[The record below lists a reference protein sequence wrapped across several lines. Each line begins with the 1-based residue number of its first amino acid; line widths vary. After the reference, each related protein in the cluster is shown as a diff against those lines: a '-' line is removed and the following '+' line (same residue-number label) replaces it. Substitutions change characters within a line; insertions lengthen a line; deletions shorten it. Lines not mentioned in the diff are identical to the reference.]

1 MDDFELQRIFHQI
14 TATSSP
20 LEALNIYERHFD
32 LLKGWRIIYAAN
44 DDHGPFKLQNR
55 VVDGSTGIC
64 SIFRGQ
70 SLWVIDANMVGTEGV
85 VPYLAG
91 TGTYFDSNAASF
103 IYSLGYKE
111 KFGPELRKQLGR
123 IQSLG
128 IDYRNIN
135 PYLYLFE
142 NRKHFDNKPE
152 NIEYGRKTFAVM
164 TALSKIEG
172 PLDESWRE
180 MYKKYFLEQC
190 EESIAPLF
198 KNFLSWHQNGEF
210 NLLDHQFALTELL
223 LLETKILDITTKDK
237 NEHKLEVLIQFMD
250 EKLQVMMLREIA
262 VCVDILFNG
271 NSNQLAKKLRK
282 INHHH
287 PDSLGIIH
295 GCAWDLFMFR
305 VMDWFSNTSNEFD
318 VDFYISNLV
327 SCDKDVL
334 DVAELTKLKAIA
346 IHNDSHEHVIFQD
359 NSPEEILISILGE
372 DKREFLL
379 NLFNYDSRQKRIG
392 WTQKKNNKEIY
403 AGKNQII
410 QGLLMEKR
418 EELASL
424 ICQ

>member
-1 MDDFELQRIFHQI
+1 MDDFELQRVFNQI

-20 LEALNIYERHFD
+20 LEALNIYEQHFD
-32 LLKGWRIIYAAN
+32 LLKDWRIIYASN
-44 DDHGPFKLQNR
+44 NDHGPFKLQNK
-55 VVDGSTGIC
+55 VVNGAVGIC

-70 SLWVIDANMVGTEGV
+70 SLWVIDANMAGKEGV
-85 VPYLAG
+85 VPYIAG
-91 TGTYFDSNAASF
+91 TGIYFDSNVASF

-142 NRKHFDNKPE
+142 NRKHFDSRPE

-164 TALSKIEG
+164 TALSQIAG

-198 KNFLSWHQNGEF
+198 ESFLSQHKNGDF
-210 NLLDHQFALTELL
+210 NSLDHQFALTELL
-223 LLETKILDITTKDK
+223 LIETKILDIAMNDN
-237 NEHKLEVLIQFMD
+237 NEHKLEKLIQFMD
-250 EKLQVMMLREIA
+250 EKLQVMMLREIS
-262 VCVDILFNG
+262 VCADILFNG
-271 NSNQLAKKLRK
+271 NNSQLTKKLRK
-282 INHHH
+282 VNCRH

-305 VMDWFSNTSNEFD
+305 VMDWFSNTSNKFGA
-318 VDFYISNLV
+318 DFYISNLV

-346 IHNDSHEHVIFQD
+346 LHNNSHEHVIFPD
-359 NSPEEILISILGE
+359 NSPEEILFSILGE
-372 DKREFLL
+372 NKREFLIS
-379 NLFNYDSRQKRIG
+379 LFNYDSRQKRIG

-410 QGLLMEKR
+410 QALLKEKR

-424 ICQ
+424 IRQ

>member
-55 VVDGSTGIC
+55 VVDSSTGIC

-128 IDYRNIN
+128 IDYRNTN

-164 TALSKIEG
+164 TALSK
-172 PLDESWRE
+172 
-180 MYKKYFLEQC
+180 K
-190 EESIAPLF
+190 
-198 KNFLSWHQNGEF
+198 
-210 NLLDHQFALTELL
+210 
-223 LLETKILDITTKDK
+223 
-237 NEHKLEVLIQFMD
+237 
-250 EKLQVMMLREIA
+250 
-262 VCVDILFNG
+262 
-271 NSNQLAKKLRK
+271 
-282 INHHH
+282 
-287 PDSLGIIH
+287 
-295 GCAWDLFMFR
+295 
-305 VMDWFSNTSNEFD
+305 
-318 VDFYISNLV
+318 
-327 SCDKDVL
+327 
-334 DVAELTKLKAIA
+334 
-346 IHNDSHEHVIFQD
+346 
-359 NSPEEILISILGE
+359 
-372 DKREFLL
+372 
-379 NLFNYDSRQKRIG
+379 
-392 WTQKKNNKEIY
+392 
-403 AGKNQII
+403 
-410 QGLLMEKR
+410 
-418 EELASL
+418 
-424 ICQ
+424 